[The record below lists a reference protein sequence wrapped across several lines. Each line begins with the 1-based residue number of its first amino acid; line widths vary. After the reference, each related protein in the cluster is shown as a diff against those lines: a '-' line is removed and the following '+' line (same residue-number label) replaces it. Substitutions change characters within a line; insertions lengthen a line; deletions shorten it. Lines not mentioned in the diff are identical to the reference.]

1 MFTTTLSRLPLA
13 LTLLLL
19 GAAVLGAQPFERI
32 ISDTLDERPNCIEH
46 TTDDGYIIAGTQK
59 DIPFG

>member
-1 MFTTTLSRLPLA
+1 MLLRLNFSICA
-13 LTLLLL
+13 LLL
-19 GAAVLGAQPFERI
+19 GASSLLAQPFERI